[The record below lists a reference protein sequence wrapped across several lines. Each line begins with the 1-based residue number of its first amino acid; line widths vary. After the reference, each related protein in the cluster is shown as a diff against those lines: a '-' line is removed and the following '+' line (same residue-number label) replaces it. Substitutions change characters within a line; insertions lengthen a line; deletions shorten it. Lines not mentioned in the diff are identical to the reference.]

1 MGENHTSEG
10 LEFGHKLAQVGEG
23 PGNQVLRVP
32 AMLANSVMSSARM
45 GSALSD
51 AAGNLKEVLRSLQYK
66 VLKE

>member
-1 MGENHTSEG
+1 M
-10 LEFGHKLAQVGEG
+10 GEG

-32 AMLANSVMSSARM
+32 AMLANSIMSSARM

-51 AAGNLKEVLRSLQYK
+51 AAGNLKELLRSLQYK